1 MVLTQPETSSTRA
14 KGARV
19 EDVTIPAQVKI
30 ALVVLVFSAMVM
42 ILNETILSVALP
54 SIMVDFDVPATTAQW
69 LTTGFMLTMAIVI
82 PTTGFLLQRF
92 TTRAIFLAAQAVFL
106 AGTLVAAIAPAFPI
120 LLVGRVLQA
129 TGTALIMPLL
139 MTVAMT
145 VVPPQRRG
153 TVMGLI
159 SIVMAVAPALG
170 PTVSGVIL
178 NSLSWHWLF
187 WVMVPL
193 IVATMLTGLRYLKN
207 VGETEATPLD
217 ILSVILSAIAFGG
230 LIYALSSLSLII
242 DGSGVERW
250 RTIIIG
256 VAGIISLLLFGWRQI
271 GLAGKGRALL
281 DLRVFQVRN
290 FTVAMIVLVVTFG
303 ALLGSVTVLP
313 IYLQN
318 SLGATALIT
327 GLVMLPGGLINAL
340 MSPFVGRIFD
350 SVGPRPLLIPGLVI
364 LTGSLFWMSTLDEN
378 STEMQMIAMHVLFSI
393 GLALIITPLM
403 TTALGSLPSHLYGH
417 GSAALNTLQQ
427 LAGATGTALLVVA
440 LTHGTNI
447 GVAAGEPV
455 DVATAHGTHTAFL
468 IAGFVGVVALLLS
481 PFVSKVVEDQHES
494 GHA

>member
-1 MVLTQPETSSTRA
+1 ME
-14 KGARV
+14 
-19 EDVTIPAQVKI
+19 EVTIPAQVKI

-54 SIMVDFDVPATTAQW
+54 AIMGDFGIPATTAQW

-92 TTRAIFLAAQAVFL
+92 TTRAIFLAAQSVFL
-106 AGTLVAAIAPAFPI
+106 VGTFVAAVAPVFPI

-170 PTVSGVIL
+170 PTVSGFIL

-187 WVMVPL
+187 WVMLPL
-193 IVATMLTGLRYLKN
+193 IGITLVTGLVFLRN

-217 ILSVILSAIAFGG
+217 IPSVLVSAVAFGG

-242 DGSGVERW
+242 EGEGAERW
-250 RTIIIG
+250 RTVAIG
-256 VAGIISLLLFGWRQI
+256 VVGVIALIIFGLRQVR
-271 GLAGKGRALL
+271 LAGRGRALL

-290 FTVAMIVLVVTFG
+290 FTVAMLVLVVTFG

-318 SLGATALIT
+318 SLGTTALVT

-340 MSPFVGRIFD
+340 ISPFIGRIYD
-350 SVGPRPLLIPGLVI
+350 SVGPRPLLIPGLTI
-364 LTGSLFWMSTLDEN
+364 LTGALFWMSTLDEN
-378 STEMQMIAMHVLFSI
+378 STEGQLITMHVVFSV

-403 TTALGSLPSHLYGH
+403 TTALGSLPSNLYGH

-440 LTHGTNI
+440 LSHGTNV
-447 GVAAGEPV
+447 GMAAGEPV
-455 DVATAHGTHTAFL
+455 DVATAQGTHTAFL

-481 PFVSKVVEDQHES
+481 PFVSKVVEDQHEA
-494 GHA
+494 GQAN

>member
-1 MVLTQPETSSTRA
+1 ME
-14 KGARV
+14 
-19 EDVTIPAQVKI
+19 EVTIPAQVKI

-54 SIMVDFDVPATTAQW
+54 AIMGDFGIPATTAQW

-92 TTRAIFLAAQAVFL
+92 TTRAIFLAAQSVFL
-106 AGTLVAAIAPAFPI
+106 VGTFVAAVAPVFPI

-170 PTVSGVIL
+170 PTVSGFIL

-187 WVMVPL
+187 WVMLPL
-193 IVATMLTGLRYLKN
+193 IGITLVTGLVFLRN

-217 ILSVILSAIAFGG
+217 IPSVLVSAVAFGG

-242 DGSGVERW
+242 EGEGAERW
-250 RTIIIG
+250 RTVAIG
-256 VAGIISLLLFGWRQI
+256 VVGVIALIIFGLRQVR
-271 GLAGKGRALL
+271 LAGRGRALL

-290 FTVAMIVLVVTFG
+290 FTVAMLVLVVTFG

-318 SLGATALIT
+318 SLGTTALVT

-340 MSPFVGRIFD
+340 ISPFIGRIYD
-350 SVGPRPLLIPGLVI
+350 SVGPRPLLIPGLTI
-364 LTGSLFWMSTLDEN
+364 LTGALFWMSTLDEN
-378 STEMQMIAMHVLFSI
+378 STEGQ
-393 GLALIITPLM
+393 LITICLLYT
-403 TTALGSLPSHLYGH
+403 SPS
-417 GSAALNTLQQ
+417 
-427 LAGATGTALLVVA
+427 
-440 LTHGTNI
+440 
-447 GVAAGEPV
+447 PR
-455 DVATAHGTHTAFL
+455 D
-468 IAGFVGVVALLLS
+468 
-481 PFVSKVVEDQHES
+481 
-494 GHA
+494 

>member
-1 MVLTQPETSSTRA
+1 MTHPDPASAASRA
-14 KGARV
+14 NEVALPR
-19 EDVTIPAQVKI
+19 EVKI

-54 SIMVDFDVPATTAQW
+54 SIMTDFGVPATTAQW

-106 AGTLVAAIAPAFPI
+106 AGTVVAALAPVFPV
-120 LLVGRVLQA
+120 LLVGRILQA

-170 PTVSGVIL
+170 PTASGFIL
-178 NSLSWHWLF
+178 NALTWHWLF

-193 IVATMLTGLRYLKN
+193 IMVTLLVGLRYLKN

-217 ILSVILSAIAFGG
+217 ILSVIVSAIAFGG
-230 LIYALSSLSLII
+230 LIYALSSLSVII
-242 DGSGVERW
+242 EGEGAERW
-250 RTIIIG
+250 ITLAIG
-256 VAGIISLLLFGWRQI
+256 VAGLLALIIFAVRQTHLSKR
-271 GLAGKGRALL
+271 GAALL
-281 DLRVFQVRN
+281 DLAVFKIRN
-290 FTVAMIVLVVTFG
+290 FTVAMAVLLVTFG
-303 ALLGSVTVLP
+303 ALLGSVTILP
-313 IYLQN
+313 IYLQT
-318 SLGATALIT
+318 SMGATALIT
-327 GLVMLPGGLINAL
+327 GLLLLPGGLINAL
-340 MSPFVGRIFD
+340 ISPFVGRIYD
-350 SVGPRPLLIPGLVI
+350 RVGPRPLLVPGMTI
-364 LTGSLFWMSTLDEN
+364 LTGALFWMSTLDEN
-378 STEMQMIAMHVLFSI
+378 STETQMIAMHVVFSI

-403 TTALGSLPSHLYGH
+403 TTALGSLPARLYGH

-427 LAGATGTALLVVA
+427 LAGATGTALLIVA
-440 LTHGTNI
+440 LSHGTNV
-447 GVAAGEPV
+447 GVAAGESV
-455 DVATAHGTHTAFL
+455 EVATAHGTHTAFL
-468 IAGFVGVVALLLS
+468 IAGFVGVVALLAS
-481 PFVSKVVEDQHES
+481 PFVTKVAEDQHEA

>member
-1 MVLTQPETSSTRA
+1 ME
-14 KGARV
+14 
-19 EDVTIPAQVKI
+19 EVTIPAQVKI

-54 SIMVDFDVPATTAQW
+54 AIMGDFGIPATTAQW

-92 TTRAIFLAAQAVFL
+92 TTRAIFLAAQSVFL
-106 AGTLVAAIAPAFPI
+106 VGTFVAAVAPVFPI

-170 PTVSGVIL
+170 PTVSGFIL

-187 WVMVPL
+187 WVMLPL
-193 IVATMLTGLRYLKN
+193 IGITLVTGLVFLRN

-217 ILSVILSAIAFGG
+217 IPSVLVSAVAFGG

-242 DGSGVERW
+242 EGEGVERW
-250 RTIIIG
+250 RTVAIG
-256 VAGIISLLLFGWRQI
+256 VVGVIALIIFGLRQVR
-271 GLAGKGRALL
+271 LAGRGRALL

-290 FTVAMIVLVVTFG
+290 FTVAMLVLVVTFG

-318 SLGATALIT
+318 SLGTTALVT

-340 MSPFVGRIFD
+340 ISPFIGRIYD
-350 SVGPRPLLIPGLVI
+350 SVGPRPLLIPGLTI
-364 LTGSLFWMSTLDEN
+364 LTGALFWMSTLDEN
-378 STEMQMIAMHVLFSI
+378 STEGQLITMHVVFSV

-403 TTALGSLPSHLYGH
+403 TTALGSLPSNLYGH

-440 LTHGTNI
+440 LSHGTNV
-447 GVAAGEPV
+447 GMAVGEPV
-455 DVATAHGTHTAFL
+455 DVATAQGTHTAFL

-481 PFVSKVVEDQHES
+481 PFVSKVVEDQHEA
-494 GHA
+494 GQAN